1 MQGGGPLFLDG
12 DRAKRRSLS
21 AGFGVRSDWPEP
33 WDLRELRVN
42 RAFALTIG
50 VLLAVAPAIARAQ
63 TNIDQGKSASQI
75 FSNACAEC
83 HKSASAL
90 RKGKSAAAVAE
101 FLREHYTT
109 GREQAASLAAYV
121 VGGRD
126 TVATP
131 AAGQKPPA
139 DHPQKPPKPEEGA
152 TANAK
157 PRRPGEADAKPKE
170 EAPSS
175 STATFVNPIPR
186 PEQSQSHP
194 AAATRTRRKD
204 QVAPAVDQPQE
215 PAEVAHVPAAAAATE
230 PPRPEAP
237 APEPAPAA
245 VAAPTPTAAVPSEA
259 APGES
264 GEPVPRDN
272 IPD

>member
-1 MQGGGPLFLDG
+1 
-12 DRAKRRSLS
+12 
-21 AGFGVRSDWPEP
+21 
-33 WDLRELRVN
+33 VN

-50 VLLAVAPAIARAQ
+50 VLAALAPALARAQ

-109 GREQAASLAAYV
+109 GSAQAASLAAYV

-126 TVATP
+126 TVAAP
-131 AAGQKPPA
+131 APGQKPPA
-139 DHPQKPPKPEEGA
+139 DHAQKPPKPEESA

-170 EAPSS
+170 EAAPSGIPS
-175 STATFVNPIPR
+175 FVNPIAR
-186 PEQSQSHP
+186 PEPSQNRP
-194 AAATRTRRKD
+194 ATATRKNRKD
-204 QVAPAVDQPQE
+204 QGAPAPDQQPQE

-230 PPRPEAP
+230 PRPETP
-237 APEPAPAA
+237 APEPAPA
-245 VAAPTPTAAVPSEA
+245 VAAPTPTAAVPTEA

>member
-1 MQGGGPLFLDG
+1 MS
-12 DRAKRRSLS
+12 DRLK
-21 AGFGVRSDWPEP
+21 P

-50 VLLAVAPAIARAQ
+50 VLAVLAPAMAGAQ

-90 RKGKSAAAVAE
+90 RKGKSAVAVAE

-109 GREQAASLAAYV
+109 GRDQAASLAAYV

-126 TVATP
+126 TVAAPTP
-131 AAGQKPPA
+131 GQKPPA
-139 DHPQKPPKPEEGA
+139 ERAQKPPKPEENA
-152 TANAK
+152 TANPK
-157 PRRPGEADAKPKE
+157 PRRPGEAEAKPKE
-170 EAPSS
+170 EASPSG
-175 STATFVNPIPR
+175 TPTFMNPIAR
-186 PEQSQSHP
+186 PEPGQNRP
-194 AAATRTRRKD
+194 AIATRNRRKD
-204 QVAPAVDQPQE
+204 QVTPTPETPQE
-215 PAEVAHVPAAAAATE
+215 PAAVAHVPAATAVTE
-230 PPRPEAP
+230 PPRPETP
-237 APEPAPAA
+237 APEAPAA
-245 VAAPTPTAAVPSEA
+245 ATPTAAMPMEA
-259 APGES
+259 PAGET

>member
-1 MQGGGPLFLDG
+1 
-12 DRAKRRSLS
+12 
-21 AGFGVRSDWPEP
+21 
-33 WDLRELRVN
+33 VN

-50 VLLAVAPAIARAQ
+50 VLAALAPMMARAQ

-75 FSNACAEC
+75 FANACAEC

-109 GREQAASLAAYV
+109 GSAQAASLAAYV
-121 VGGRD
+121 IGGRD
-126 TVATP
+126 TVAAP
-131 AAGQKPPA
+131 APGQKPAA
-139 DHPQKPPKPEEGA
+139 DRAQKPPKPEESA

-157 PRRPGEADAKPKE
+157 PRKPSEADARPKE
-170 EAPSS
+170 EAPSGTPTFMNPIARPEPS
-175 STATFVNPIPR
+175 QNRPATATRN
-186 PEQSQSHP
+186 
-194 AAATRTRRKD
+194 RRKD
-204 QVAPAVDQPQE
+204 QVAPAADQPQE
-215 PAEVAHVPAAAAATE
+215 PAEVAHVPAAAAVTE
-230 PPRPEAP
+230 PPRPETP
-237 APEPAPAA
+237 TPEPAPA
-245 VAAPTPTAAVPSEA
+245 VAAPTPTAAVPTES

>member
-1 MQGGGPLFLDG
+1 
-12 DRAKRRSLS
+12 LS
-21 AGFGVRSDWPEP
+21 VK
-33 WDLRELRVN
+33 

-50 VLLAVAPAIARAQ
+50 VLAALAPAMARAQ

-90 RKGKSAAAVAE
+90 RKGKSAAAIAE

-109 GREQAASLAAYV
+109 GRDQAASLAAYV

-126 TVATP
+126 TVAAP
-131 AAGQKPPA
+131 APGQKPPA
-139 DHPQKPPKPEEGA
+139 DHAQKPPRPEESA

-157 PRRPGEADAKPKE
+157 PRKPGEADAKPRE
-170 EAPSS
+170 EAAPSGIP
-175 STATFVNPIPR
+175 TFVNPIAR
-186 PEQSQSHP
+186 PEPGQNRP
-194 AAATRTRRKD
+194 ATATRNRRKD
-204 QVAPAVDQPQE
+204 QGAPTPDQPQE
-215 PAEVAHVPAAAAATE
+215 PAEVAHVPAAAAVTE
-230 PPRPEAP
+230 PRPETP

-245 VAAPTPTAAVPSEA
+245 VAAPTPTAAVPEEA

>member
-1 MQGGGPLFLDG
+1 
-12 DRAKRRSLS
+12 
-21 AGFGVRSDWPEP
+21 
-33 WDLRELRVN
+33 VN
-42 RAFALTIG
+42 RALALTIG
-50 VLLAVAPAIARAQ
+50 MLAALAPAMARAQ

-109 GREQAASLAAYV
+109 GRDQAASLAAYV

-126 TVATP
+126 TVAAP
-131 AAGQKPPA
+131 APGQKPPA
-139 DHPQKPPKPEEGA
+139 ERAQKPPKPEEGA

-157 PRRPGEADAKPKE
+157 PPRRPSEADAKPRE
-170 EAPSS
+170 EASPGIPTFMNPIARPEPSQNRPA
-175 STATFVNPIPR
+175 TATRN
-186 PEQSQSHP
+186 
-194 AAATRTRRKD
+194 RRKD
-204 QVAPAVDQPQE
+204 QVTPTPEQPQE
-215 PAEVAHVPAAAAATE
+215 PAEVAHVPAAAATE
-230 PPRPEAP
+230 PPRPETPAPEVAPAAAAP
-237 APEPAPAA
+237 APTA
-245 VAAPTPTAAVPSEA
+245 AAPMEA
-259 APGES
+259 PPGES

>member
-1 MQGGGPLFLDG
+1 
-12 DRAKRRSLS
+12 
-21 AGFGVRSDWPEP
+21 VI
-33 WDLRELRVN
+33 
-42 RAFALTIG
+42 RAFALAIG
-50 VLLAVAPAIARAQ
+50 VLAALAPVTVRAQ

-109 GREQAASLAAYV
+109 GSAQAASLAAYV

-126 TVATP
+126 TVAAP
-131 AAGQKPPA
+131 APGQKPPA
-139 DHPQKPPKPEEGA
+139 ERAQKPPKPEEGA

-170 EAPSS
+170 DAGPS
-175 STATFVNPIPR
+175 AIPTFMNPIAR
-186 PEQSQSHP
+186 PEPGQNRP
-194 AAATRTRRKD
+194 ATAARNRRKE
-204 QVAPAVDQPQE
+204 QVTPALEQPQE
-215 PAEVAHVPAAAAATE
+215 PAEVAHVPPPAAVTE
-230 PPRPEAP
+230 TPHPETPAPPEA
-237 APEPAPAA
+237 APAA
-245 VAAPTPTAAVPSEA
+245 TGPAPTAAVPMEA
-259 APGES
+259 PSGES